1 MKFDPLSLNIS
12 LGFPLRA
19 IKRLKVRRKSSDN
32 KCEANSIW
40 IAHTVKPVEI
50 TPYLFAI
57 A

>member
-19 IKRLKVRRKSSDN
+19 IKRLKVRRKSSVN

-40 IAHTVKPVEI
+40 TAHTVKPVKI
-50 TPYLFAI
+50 SPYRFAI